1 MNQYPMEKSPR
12 LDMIAVPDSL
22 KESAKVEMPGMEYE
36 WMWGSL
42 APEKIITGED
52 SRRPFANDYRVLR
65 SSNSLCWPRTL
76 IVSCA

>member
-22 KESAKVEMPGMEYE
+22 KESAKVGMLGVEYE

-42 APEKIITGED
+42 APEKIVAGED
-52 SRRPFANDYRVLR
+52 SRRPFVHDYSVLR
-65 SSNSLCWPRTL
+65 SSNSPCWPRPL